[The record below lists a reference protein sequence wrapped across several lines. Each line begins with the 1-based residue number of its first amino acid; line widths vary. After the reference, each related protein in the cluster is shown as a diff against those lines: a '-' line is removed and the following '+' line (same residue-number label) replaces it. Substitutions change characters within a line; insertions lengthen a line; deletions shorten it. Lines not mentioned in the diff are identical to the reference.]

1 MFQPARGNPAIL
13 SQEVGASFSSPVGVA
28 GIATISAAVP
38 MPEVSVGQ
46 LRLRR
51 ELVDE
56 VSTLIL
62 TRRDIETLGGPFHPG
77 KIVARIIYGVGTA
90 SDEIVID
97 WNYGTSVTVPAGVG
111 KVTVIAQQRGPY
123 PDPTVLSQMV
133 DRFTISAM
141 LVAGSRQSIGAPTL
155 TYVVDIAA
163 GGTTNVRIP
172 NRSKYVMVNSLV
184 GILSDVHVTLT
195 GGGTGTRYVI
205 ATDEILRSTGVV
217 IPGPMRFLQLS
228 SLLGEAGLTACFLLD
243 G

>member
-1 MFQPARGNPAIL
+1 MPFQRPPQGIL
-13 SQEVGASFSSPVGVA
+13 AQEIGSSFSSPVGVA
-28 GIATISAAVP
+28 GIAPISAAAP
-38 MPEVSVGQ
+38 MPEVSMGQ

-51 ELVDE
+51 DQVDE
-56 VSTLIL
+56 VATLIL
-62 TRRDIETLGGPFHPG
+62 TRRDIETLPGPFHPG
-77 KIVARIIYGVGTA
+77 KIVARIIYGLGTT
-90 SDEIVID
+90 SDEIMVD
-97 WNYGTSVTVPAGVG
+97 WNYGTSITVPAGVG

-141 LVAGSRQSIGAPTL
+141 LAAGSRQSLGAPTF
-155 TYVVDIAA
+155 TYVIDVAA

-172 NRSKYVMVNSLV
+172 NRAKYVMVNSIV

-205 ATDEILRSTGVV
+205 ATDEVLRSTGVV

-228 SLLGEAGLTACFLLD
+228 SLAGEAGLTACFLLD